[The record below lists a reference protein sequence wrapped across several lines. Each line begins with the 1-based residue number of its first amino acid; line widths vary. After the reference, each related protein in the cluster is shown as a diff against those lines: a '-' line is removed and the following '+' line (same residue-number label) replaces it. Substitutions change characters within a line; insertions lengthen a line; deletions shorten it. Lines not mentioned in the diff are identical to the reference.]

1 MSCIPCIVSPTSKKE
16 WMAHLES
23 GPAGPFMNQEIALR
37 VAVIEALRLR
47 RLGKAAR
54 VVVMD
59 HNRDVRLERCLCQ
72 PFAR

>member
-1 MSCIPCIVSPTSKKE
+1 
-16 WMAHLES
+16 MAHLES

-59 HNRDVRLERCLCQ
+59 HSRDVQLERCLCE
-72 PFAR
+72 PFGR